1 MYASFSKLRPAL
13 HVLAVPMAVMVG
25 AQFASA
31 FPLRV
36 IPVLLPV
43 SSVAVGLPPTAIG
56 YLASLAT
63 VGSMIASLYTGYF
76 VNRWGSARV
85 LLFSMICG
93 LVASLFMC
101 IPLALTFAIGSIF
114 AGFGDG
120 PTISAGN
127 LVLSQGAP
135 EEIRNTLFS
144 LKMLGGPLG
153 GISAGVLLPHA
164 AALEGWWAGPLI
176 AAVVVTVLAVSIKA
190 TMPHWPEDRRRLRD
204 SVQETLSIVAPLR
217 LLFAFSPARRL
228 ALVGMALGLAQGVWY
243 AYFIAYL
250 VDELDRTIVFA
261 GAAFSLS
268 LAFGVVVRF
277 VIAAVADVLKRA
289 EGVFMLLAMCS
300 AVPWF
305 VLITL
310 TPDSS
315 DAIIMGVSALF
326 GMTLGAWLGLQQA
339 EIARRTSPDSVAEV
353 SGAAIFL
360 MFVGLAASGAI
371 FATSLAWS
379 GGFRFGFVCLGML
392 AFAAGA
398 LGFWAAMTDQ
408 NRSHIPNVHRVDR
421 E

>member
-1 MYASFSKLRPAL
+1 M
-13 HVLAVPMAVMVG
+13 
-25 AQFASA
+25 
-31 FPLRV
+31 
-36 IPVLLPV
+36 
-43 SSVAVGLPPTAIG
+43 
-56 YLASLAT
+56 
-63 VGSMIASLYTGYF
+63 
-76 VNRWGSARV
+76 
-85 LLFSMICG
+85 
-93 LVASLFMC
+93 
-101 IPLALTFAIGSIF
+101 
-114 AGFGDG
+114 
-120 PTISAGN
+120 
-127 LVLSQGAP
+127 
-135 EEIRNTLFS
+135 
-144 LKMLGGPLG
+144 
-153 GISAGVLLPHA
+153 
-164 AALEGWWAGPLI
+164 
-176 AAVVVTVLAVSIKA
+176 
-190 TMPHWPEDRRRLRD
+190 
-204 SVQETLSIVAPLR
+204 APLR

-277 VIAAVADVLKRA
+277 VIAAVADVLKGA

-310 TPDSS
+310 TPDSN
-315 DAIIMGVSALF
+315 DATIMGVSALF

-379 GGFRFGFVCLGML
+379 GGFRLGFVCLGML